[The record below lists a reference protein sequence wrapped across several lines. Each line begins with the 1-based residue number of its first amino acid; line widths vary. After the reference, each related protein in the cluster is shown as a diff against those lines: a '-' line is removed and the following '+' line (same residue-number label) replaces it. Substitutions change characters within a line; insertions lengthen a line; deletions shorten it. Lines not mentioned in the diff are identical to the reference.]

1 MATNRSLSPEP
12 PSSRRATPARWLTLC
27 VVLLAGLTLA
37 PPPSYAHEIGADRQV
52 LVQVFE
58 DRVDVALFYTEA
70 PGARSGLLITRFDV
84 NGDGKLEGPEADLA
98 GRALLPRML
107 GGLQFELPGER
118 PRTGQPELKVE
129 VRQGRVAAAAMMSYA
144 LPTLDAEATRT
155 MIVRA
160 LEGDVLESE
169 LHMMPGGA
177 LIPADAESGPGAL
190 PSVLRAGEEVE
201 ARFVVNADALPEP
214 DAGDASGSEGDASGQ
229 NRHE

>member
-1 MATNRSLSPEP
+1 MAINFSFNPH
-12 PSSRRATPARWLTLC
+12 RAQRCVLTALLAMLTLGA
-27 VVLLAGLTLA
+27 LSLPPDLAD
-37 PPPSYAHEIGADRQV
+37 AHDIGAERQV

-84 NGDGKLEGPEADLA
+84 NGDGELEGPEADLA

-144 LPTLDAEATRT
+144 LPELQAEATRT

-160 LEGDVLESE
+160 LKGDVLESE
-169 LHMMPGGA
+169 LHIMPGGA
-177 LIPADAESGPGAL
+177 LMPADAASGPGAL
-190 PSVLRAGEEVE
+190 PSVLRSGEEVV
-201 ARFVVNADALPEP
+201 ASFKINADALPEP

-229 NRHE
+229 NSHE

>member
-1 MATNRSLSPEP
+1 MATNRSLSPES

-27 VVLLAGLTLA
+27 AALVVSLTLA
-37 PPPSYAHEIGADRQV
+37 PQPSYAHEIGADRQV

-84 NGDGKLEGPEADLA
+84 NGDGELEGPEAELA

-144 LPTLDAEATRT
+144 LPSLDAEATRT

-160 LEGDVLESE
+160 LAGDVLESE
-169 LHMMPGGA
+169 LHILPGGA

-190 PSVLRAGEEVE
+190 PPVLRAGEEVQ
-201 ARFVVNADALPEP
+201 ARFVVNADALAAP
-214 DAGDASGSEGDASGQ
+214 DARHDAPVQ
-229 NRHE
+229 NSQE

>member
-1 MATNRSLSPEP
+1 MVINFSCFSCGPIP
-12 PSSRRATPARWLTLC
+12 PSSRRATGALRLALGLS
-27 VVLLAGLTLA
+27 LLSGLTLG
-37 PPPSYAHEIGADRQV
+37 PSPSHAHEIGAERQV

-70 PGARSGLLITRFDV
+70 PGARSGLLLTRFDV

-144 LPTLDAEATRT
+144 LPELEVEATRT

-160 LEGDVLESE
+160 LKGDVLESE
-169 LHMMPGGA
+169 LHILPGGA

-201 ARFVVNADALPEP
+201 ARFVATADALP
-214 DAGDASGSEGDASGQ
+214 GDDGSEAPA
-229 NRHE
+229 E